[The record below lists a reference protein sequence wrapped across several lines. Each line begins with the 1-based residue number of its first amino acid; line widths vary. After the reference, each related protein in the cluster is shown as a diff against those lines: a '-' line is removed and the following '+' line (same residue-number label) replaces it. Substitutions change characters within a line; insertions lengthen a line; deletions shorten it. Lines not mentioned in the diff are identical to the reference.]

1 MVSSFTLTR
10 SGPFDL
16 HPLIFEEVFFD
27 VSVVSSVFS
36 SSCQEGIEGLDSGIT
51 GGAAGNRDLRYDQS
65 DYELLLSCFNS
76 LSVTLTC

>member
-16 HPLIFEEVFFD
+16 HPSILEEVFFEA
-27 VSVVSSVFS
+27 SVVSSAFS

-51 GGAAGNRDLRYDQS
+51 GGAAGNRDLRFDL
-65 DYELLLSCFNS
+65 ELQLRINFNP